1 METEGEDDVQRRSTT
16 IRSGRRQRDDPRQ
29 HGDEPCTSLA
39 QSTGML
45 LLWAGVV
52 AGSEC
57 THGRSVRPVS
67 EAWRWKFDG
76 GKLVAR
82 GQVLQGLS

>member
-1 METEGEDDVQRRSTT
+1 MEAEGEDDVQRRSTT
-16 IRSGRRQRDDPRQ
+16 IRSGRRQRNDPR
-29 HGDEPCTSLA
+29 HGNEPCTSLA

-67 EAWRWKFDG
+67 EVWRWKFDG
-76 GKLVAR
+76 GKLVAL